1 MSADQPTNGRPR
13 ILVID
18 DEEPILFA
26 LKEYFETFGYEVDCA
41 KEAEE
46 AQALLSHVRYKVVI
60 ADLRLTGIHGT
71 EGLNIVSYARE
82 RCPRTRIIVLTAYG
96 SPDIEKEAYRL
107 GADSFLHKPIPLPDV
122 AQIVFGL
129 VGEGT

>member
-1 MSADQPTNGRPR
+1 MVAGQERSIRGQSAPPGVGLEPEQN
-13 ILVID
+13 LVRVEKHPD
-18 DEEPILFA
+18 
-26 LKEYFETFGYEVDCA
+26 
-41 KEAEE
+41 
-46 AQALLSHVRYKVVI
+46 
-60 ADLRLTGIHGT
+60 RLTGIHGT

-82 RCPRTRIIVLTAYG
+82 RCPWTRIIVLTAYG

-129 VGEGT
+129 VGEGE